1 MLKVHP
7 PSVDRLRI
15 SFSEPQISLRR
26 LTLFC
31 ALFWFSII
39 SHAQINL
46 QVDSVHPTCYGAA
59 NGQIEVSVEGGVA
72 PYQYQWSTGQSSAS
86 LVQLIAG
93 TYSLTVS
100 DATGESATTVVV
112 LNNPPP
118 MLVIVT
124 PIQPS
129 CFDSQNGELTVEV
142 WQGTAPYSF
151 SWTDGASGSHRRG
164 LTVGNYE
171 VLAEDANGCQ
181 KSVQIDLEAA
191 SQLNAGALGEPASCD
206 LMNDGLLTASAQ
218 YGQQPYA
225 YAWSTGDSTQVV
237 EQVEPGY
244 YEVTVT
250 DALGCVDTAQALVQ
264 TDFNVDVSGSAL
276 LCGPGPTSQL
286 NIVPIGGTAPYEY
299 HWNTGDVSPE
309 MSNLS
314 EGAYTVT
321 ITDATGCKTVEKVEI
336 LQSDFSIS
344 VIPRD
349 VLCHGDSTGSIL
361 VQTSGGEPPYQ
372 ILWSTG
378 DTTDLVEDL
387 PAGSYSVTVTDDDGC
402 QLSEMVELKEPTP
415 LQVDFEQSDVSC
427 GGAADGTV
435 KINPSG
441 GKAPYSFLWSH
452 NQIFGELDNLEPGD
466 YTVTVTDAN
475 LCEEIIQLTIT
486 EPEPL
491 DMDVDL
497 FLVECDGSRGGMTAH
512 VRGGE
517 FPYHYLWSNGD
528 TTITISDI
536 PPGTYGVTITD
547 GNQCTISM
555 NDLIIDGDPPI
566 LLDIEVQDIEC
577 SDEDTGSI
585 LVWAQGGSP
594 PFTYAWNTGQTDSA
608 IHDLAVGEYHIT
620 VTDADGCMVSASA
633 TVGRSLPISLSINTQ
648 DIACAGQEN
657 GIAKAEVSGGLSPYF
672 YTWNTGATGSSIVNL
687 APGTYSLTITDS
699 AGCRTSDTV
708 EIISPDTLR
717 AVPSFMDISCFGET
731 DGKASVSVSGGVPP
745 YEYAWGNGG
754 TDSLIQD
761 LPVGIYGVVVR
772 DAMDCIVTTS
782 ITISEPPPLTLSLI
796 IENIPCEGNSSGKVQ
811 SIVHGGVAPYR
822 YLWTNGD
829 TTEALMDVPSGAY
842 TLQVTDASGC
852 SIEGSATLNATPGI
866 ALSLEQQ
873 DVLCFGQNN
882 GVLEAMVE
890 GGLEPLNYQWSTGN
904 TNTKIANLSP
914 GSYSLTVTDD
924 NGCYDTISTIINEPP
939 ALNIDLLVQQISCA
953 GAADGSAN
961 AMPSGGV
968 APYHFS
974 WGTGDT
980 TAIINELDVGIYGLI
995 VEDQNACI
1003 EVASVE
1009 ITQPALLELTF
1020 SIEKEPCE
1028 GNADGIIH
1036 TEVQGGA
1043 LPYRFLWSTGD
1054 TSQYL
1059 TDISGGVYSLTVTD
1073 SSGCIISGEVELSER
1088 PGVFLS
1094 LQKQD
1099 ITCFGADDGT
1109 ASVEISG
1116 GTSPFIFDWST
1127 GETAESLAG
1136 LAAGEYSLTLTDQAG
1151 CFDTLQFSIN
1161 SPDSLMVE
1169 LLSQDVSCFGAN
1181 DGEILAEVQGGTM
1194 PYELDWSNDST
1205 GMVLSPIG
1213 AGDYELTVTDANGC
1227 KVLEK
1232 VSVTEPDSMTLQFD
1246 IGVMPCGNSEDG
1258 QISVEVQG
1266 GAPEYEFAWSTGDT
1280 KAGIGGIGPGAYS
1293 ITVTDQNNCQL
1304 IDTLIVE
1311 ANPELSC
1318 SIETVQEV
1326 TFGGDGALEVLI
1338 EGGTAPFQIMWNN
1351 GDSTALIDSLGFGN
1365 YEVSITDSNGC
1376 TTSCLDTLQGLA
1388 SLGSFVWLDENRNGI
1403 QDPDE
1408 EGFADVL
1415 IKITAVDSVMQ
1426 AYSATTTT
1434 DHTGAYLFEVPPG
1447 RYVLEF
1453 TLPQGFILTLPNEG
1467 MNDEKDSDIDP
1478 LTFRSDT
1485 ISLLPRA
1492 QMLNID
1498 AGCISECDPFIEPGL
1513 ISTSNNY
1520 LCGSGNDPGP
1530 ILNIASPTG
1539 GSGETEYVWM
1549 QSTVNGPIGSEYW
1562 QPIPDSNTPTYDPG
1576 ILYETTYFVRCAR
1589 REKCPTY
1596 VESNIVKIEVGTEA
1610 VAKVDIP
1617 VRICEKEEVSFM
1629 ALGAGPEAQIQWT
1642 FGGSA
1647 TEPVQAGEQAV
1658 LSFSSFGSFQGKLEV
1673 EENGCLASRIFF
1685 FNVINNPILCNS
1697 PLNVRTH
1704 IVNEADRRIELSW
1717 DRPETT
1723 DLLQYEV
1730 QFSPDGIH
1738 FRPLAVKDHTGPD
1751 STGTD
1756 HRYAW
1761 QDHAPKP
1768 GRNYFRIMVKDEEGR
1783 RRYSEV
1789 HQLVFSAGSTIAMLF
1804 PNPVRAAL
1812 NLEFFETFGEDVR
1825 VELYDFQGMLLD
1837 ERSLEADEEFLTFP
1851 VAGLSSGIYFA
1862 RIYFGDVPVKHL
1874 RFFKN

>member
-1 MLKVHP
+1 
-7 PSVDRLRI
+7 
-15 SFSEPQISLRR
+15 
-26 LTLFC
+26 
-31 ALFWFSII
+31 
-39 SHAQINL
+39 
-46 QVDSVHPTCYGAA
+46 
-59 NGQIEVSVEGGVA
+59 
-72 PYQYQWSTGQSSAS
+72 
-86 LVQLIAG
+86 
-93 TYSLTVS
+93 
-100 DATGESATTVVV
+100 
-112 LNNPPP
+112 
-118 MLVIVT
+118 
-124 PIQPS
+124 
-129 CFDSQNGELTVEV
+129 
-142 WQGTAPYSF
+142 
-151 SWTDGASGSHRRG
+151 
-164 LTVGNYE
+164 
-171 VLAEDANGCQ
+171 
-181 KSVQIDLEAA
+181 
-191 SQLNAGALGEPASCD
+191 
-206 LMNDGLLTASAQ
+206 
-218 YGQQPYA
+218 
-225 YAWSTGDSTQVV
+225 
-237 EQVEPGY
+237 
-244 YEVTVT
+244 
-250 DALGCVDTAQALVQ
+250 
-264 TDFNVDVSGSAL
+264 
-276 LCGPGPTSQL
+276 
-286 NIVPIGGTAPYEY
+286 
-299 HWNTGDVSPE
+299 
-309 MSNLS
+309 
-314 EGAYTVT
+314 
-321 ITDATGCKTVEKVEI
+321 
-336 LQSDFSIS
+336 
-344 VIPRD
+344 
-349 VLCHGDSTGSIL
+349 
-361 VQTSGGEPPYQ
+361 
-372 ILWSTG
+372 
-378 DTTDLVEDL
+378 
-387 PAGSYSVTVTDDDGC
+387 
-402 QLSEMVELKEPTP
+402 
-415 LQVDFEQSDVSC
+415 
-427 GGAADGTV
+427 
-435 KINPSG
+435 
-441 GKAPYSFLWSH
+441 
-452 NQIFGELDNLEPGD
+452 
-466 YTVTVTDAN
+466 
-475 LCEEIIQLTIT
+475 
-486 EPEPL
+486 
-491 DMDVDL
+491 
-497 FLVECDGSRGGMTAH
+497 
-512 VRGGE
+512 
-517 FPYHYLWSNGD
+517 
-528 TTITISDI
+528 
-536 PPGTYGVTITD
+536 
-547 GNQCTISM
+547 
-555 NDLIIDGDPPI
+555 
-566 LLDIEVQDIEC
+566 
-577 SDEDTGSI
+577 
-585 LVWAQGGSP
+585 
-594 PFTYAWNTGQTDSA
+594 
-608 IHDLAVGEYHIT
+608 
-620 VTDADGCMVSASA
+620 
-633 TVGRSLPISLSINTQ
+633 
-648 DIACAGQEN
+648 
-657 GIAKAEVSGGLSPYF
+657 
-672 YTWNTGATGSSIVNL
+672 
-687 APGTYSLTITDS
+687 
-699 AGCRTSDTV
+699 
-708 EIISPDTLR
+708 
-717 AVPSFMDISCFGET
+717 
-731 DGKASVSVSGGVPP
+731 
-745 YEYAWGNGG
+745 
-754 TDSLIQD
+754 
-761 LPVGIYGVVVR
+761 
-772 DAMDCIVTTS
+772 
-782 ITISEPPPLTLSLI
+782 
-796 IENIPCEGNSSGKVQ
+796 
-811 SIVHGGVAPYR
+811 
-822 YLWTNGD
+822 
-829 TTEALMDVPSGAY
+829 MDVPSGAY

>member
-1 MLKVHP
+1 MLKVHS
-7 PSVDRLRI
+7 PSVDRLRL
-15 SFSEPQISLRR
+15 SFAEPKISLLR
-26 LTLFC
+26 LILFYP
-31 ALFWFSII
+31 LIWFATI

-46 QVDSVHPTCYGAA
+46 HVSSVHPNCYGAA
-59 NGQIEVSVEGGVA
+59 DGQIEVSVEGGLA
-72 PYQYQWSTGQSSAS
+72 PYQYRWSSGQNTTNLTG
-86 LVQLIAG
+86 LTAG
-93 TYSLTVS
+93 EYSLTVT
-100 DATGESATTVVV
+100 DAAGVSASTAV
-112 LNNPPP
+112 LMQNPPP
-118 MLVIVT
+118 LMVIVT
-124 PIQPS
+124 PVQPS
-129 CFDSQNGELTVEV
+129 CFDSENGELLLEV
-142 WQGTAPYSF
+142 WQGIAPYSF
-151 SWTDGASGSHRRG
+151 SWTDGASGPHRRG

-171 VLAEDANGCQ
+171 VLVVDANGCQ

-218 YGQQPYA
+218 YGQQPYS
-225 YAWSTGDSTQVV
+225 YAWSTGDLTQVV

-250 DALGCVDTAQALVQ
+250 DALGCVDTAHALVQ

-286 NIVPIGGTAPYEY
+286 NIVPTGGTAPYEY
-299 HWNTGDVSPE
+299 RWNTGDVSPE

-314 EGAYTVT
+314 EGEYTVT

-361 VQTSGGEPPYQ
+361 VQASGGEPPYQ

-378 DTTDLVEDL
+378 DTTDLVEHL
-387 PAGSYSVTVTDDDGC
+387 AAGSYSVTVTDDGGC
-402 QLSEMVELKEPTP
+402 QLSEMVELEEPTP
-415 LQVDFEQSDVSC
+415 LQVDFEQINVSC

-452 NQIFGELDNLEPGD
+452 NQIFGELNNLQPGD
-466 YTVTVTDAN
+466 YTVTVSDAN
-475 LCEEIIQLTIT
+475 LCEEIIELTIT

-497 FLVECDGSRGGMTAH
+497 FLVDCDGSRGGMTAH
-512 VRGGE
+512 VRGGKY
-517 FPYHYLWSNGD
+517 PYHYLWSNGD

-536 PPGTYGVTITD
+536 PPGIYGVTITD

-555 NDLIIDGDPPI
+555 DDLEIDGDPPI

-585 LVWAQGGSP
+585 LVWAEGGSP
-594 PFTYAWNTGQTDSA
+594 PFTYEWNTGQTDSA
-608 IHDLAVGEYHIT
+608 IHNLAVGEYHIT
-620 VTDADGCMVSASA
+620 VTDADGCMVTASA
-633 TVGRSLPISLSINTQ
+633 TVGRSLPISLIINTQ

-657 GIAKAEVSGGLSPYF
+657 GIAKAEVGGGLSPYF

-699 AGCRTSDTV
+699 AGCTTSDTV

-717 AVPSFMDISCFGET
+717 AIPSFMDISCFGET
-731 DGKASVSVSGGVPP
+731 DGKASVSVTGGVPP

-754 TDSLIQD
+754 TDSLIQN
-761 LPVGIYGVVVR
+761 LPAGIYGVVVR

-782 ITISEPPPLTLSLI
+782 ITISKPPPLTLSLI
-796 IENIPCEGNSSGKVQ
+796 IENIPCEGNSSGLVN
-811 SIVHGGVAPYR
+811 SIMTGGVAPYS
-822 YLWTNGD
+822 YLWSNGD
-829 TTEALMDVPSGAY
+829 TTAVLMDVPSGTY
-842 TLQVTDASGC
+842 VLRVTDASGC
-852 SIEGSATLNATPGI
+852 SIEASATLNATPGLV
-866 ALSLEQQ
+866 LSLEQQ

-882 GVLEAMVE
+882 GVLEAVVT
-890 GGLEPLNYQWSTGN
+890 GGLEPLSYQWSTGN

-914 GSYSLTVTDD
+914 GSYGLTVTDN
-924 NGCYDTISTIINEPP
+924 NGCYDTIGTIINEPP
-939 ALNIDLLVQQISCA
+939 ELIIDLLVEQISCA

-980 TAIINELDVGIYGLI
+980 TAIIDNLNVGIYGLI

-1009 ITQPALLELTF
+1009 ITEPAPLELTF

-1028 GNADGIIH
+1028 GNVDGIIH

-1059 TDISGGVYSLTVTD
+1059 TAISGGIYSLTVTD
-1073 SSGCIISGEVELSER
+1073 SIGCVISGEVELMER

-1099 ITCFGADDGT
+1099 VTCFGADDGM
-1109 ASVEISG
+1109 ANVEITG
-1116 GTSPFIFDWST
+1116 GTGPFIFDWST
-1127 GETAESLAG
+1127 GETAESLESLTAG
-1136 LAAGEYSLTLTDQAG
+1136 QYGLTLTDQAG

-1161 SPDSLMVE
+1161 SPDSLIVE
-1169 LLSQDVSCFGAN
+1169 LLSQDVSCFGVN
-1181 DGEILAEVQGGTM
+1181 DGELSAQIRGGTM
-1194 PYELDWSNDST
+1194 PYDFDWSNDST
-1205 GMVLSPIG
+1205 GAVLASIG

-1227 KVLEK
+1227 SVLEK
-1232 VSVTEPDSMTLQFD
+1232 VSVREPDSLTLQFD
-1246 IGVMPCGNSEDG
+1246 IGIIPCGDSEEG
-1258 QISVEVQG
+1258 QISVEVLG
-1266 GAPEYEFAWSTGDT
+1266 GVPEYEFAWSTGDT
-1280 KAGIGGIGPGAYS
+1280 KAGIGGVGPGEYS
-1293 ITVTDQNNCQL
+1293 ITVTDQNSCQI
-1304 IDTLIVE
+1304 IDTVILE
-1311 ANPELSC
+1311 GNPELSC
-1318 SIETVQEV
+1318 NIETIQEV
-1326 TFGGDGALEVLI
+1326 TFGGDGALEVII
-1338 EGGTAPFQIMWNN
+1338 EGGTAPFEVLWNN
-1351 GDSTALIDSLGFGN
+1351 GDSTALIDSLDFGN
-1365 YEVSITDSNGC
+1365 YEVTITDANGC

-1415 IKITAVDSVMQ
+1415 IKITGVDSSMQ
-1426 AYSATTTT
+1426 AYSTTTTT
-1434 DHTGAYLFEVPPG
+1434 DLTGAYLFEVPPG
-1447 RYVLEF
+1447 QYVLEF
-1453 TLPQGFILTLPNEG
+1453 TLPEGFLLTLPNEG
-1467 MNDEKDSDIDP
+1467 MDDERDSDIDP

-1485 ISLLPRA
+1485 ITLLPRA

-1513 ISTSNNY
+1513 IRTSDNY

-1530 ILNIASPTG
+1530 ILNVASPLG

-1549 QSTVNGPIGSEYW
+1549 QSTENGPISSEYW
-1562 QPIPDSNTPTYDPG
+1562 QPIPDSNTPSYDPG

-1596 VESNIVKIEVGTEA
+1596 VESNIVRIEVGTEA

-1617 VRICEKEEVSFM
+1617 VRICEKEEVRFS
-1629 ALGAGPEAQIQWT
+1629 ALGTGPEAQIQWT

-1647 TEPVQAGEQAV
+1647 TEPLQTGQEAV
-1658 LSFSSFGSFQGKLEV
+1658 LSFSSFGSFEGKLEV
-1673 EENGCLASRIFF
+1673 EENGCLASRIFS
-1685 FNVINNPILCNS
+1685 FNVINNPVLCNS
-1697 PLNVRTH
+1697 PLNVQTH
-1704 IVNEADRRIELSW
+1704 IVNEADRSIELSW

-1723 DLLQYEV
+1723 SPLQYEI
-1730 QFSPDGIH
+1730 QFSPDGVH
-1738 FRPLAVKDHTGPD
+1738 FRPLAVREHREPA

-1756 HRYAW
+1756 PRYVW
-1761 QDHAPKP
+1761 QDYAPKP

-1804 PNPVRAAL
+1804 PNPVRESL
-1812 NLEFFETFGEDVR
+1812 NLEFFETFGEEVR
-1825 VELYDFQGMLLD
+1825 VELYDFQGTLLA
-1837 ERSLEADEEFLTFP
+1837 ERPLEEGEAYLTFP
-1851 VAGLSSGIYFA
+1851 VGGLSSGIYFA
-1862 RIYFGDVPVKHL
+1862 RIYFGDVPIKHL

>member
-7 PSVDRLRI
+7 PIVERLRI
-15 SFSEPQISLRR
+15 SSAEPTNSLLR
-26 LTLFC
+26 LALIC
-31 ALFWFSII
+31 SLFWFTSAA
-39 SHAQINL
+39 HAQIHL
-46 QVDSVHPTCYGAA
+46 QVSSVHPTCHGAVD
-59 NGQIEVSVEGGVA
+59 GQVEVSAEGGHA
-72 PYQYQWSTGQSSAS
+72 PYQFRWSSGQSTAH
-86 LVQLIAG
+86 LQQLAAG
-93 TYSLTVS
+93 DYSLTVT
-100 DATGESATTVVV
+100 DAHGSSTSTSVQLE
-112 LNNPPP
+112 NPPP
-118 MLVIVT
+118 MMVIVT
-124 PIQPS
+124 PTQPS
-129 CFDSQNGELTVEV
+129 CFDSENGELLLEV
-142 WQGTAPYSF
+142 WQGTAPFSF
-151 SWTDGASGSHRRG
+151 SWNDGATGPHRRG
-164 LTVGNYE
+164 LVVGNYE
-171 VLAEDANGCQ
+171 VLAIDANGCE
-181 KSVQIDLEAA
+181 KSIQIELESA

-225 YAWSTGDSTQVV
+225 YAWNTGDLTQVV

-250 DALGCVDTAQALVQ
+250 DALGCVDTAHALVQ

-286 NIVPIGGTAPYEY
+286 NIVPTGGTAPYQY

-309 MSNLS
+309 MNNLS

-321 ITDATGCKTVEKVEI
+321 ITDATGCKTVETVEI

-349 VLCHGDSTGSIL
+349 VFCHGDSTGSIL
-361 VQTSGGEPPYQ
+361 VQASGGEPPYQ

-378 DTTDLVEDL
+378 DTTDLVEGL
-387 PAGSYSVTVTDDDGC
+387 PAGSYSVTVTDKEGC
-402 QLSEMVELKEPTP
+402 QLSEMVGLEEPMP
-415 LQVDFEQSDVSC
+415 LQVDFEQINVSC

-441 GKAPYSFLWSH
+441 GKAPYSYLWSH
-452 NQIFGELDNLEPGD
+452 NQIFGELTNLEPGD
-466 YTVTVTDAN
+466 YTVTVSDAN

-497 FLVECDGSRGGMTAH
+497 FLVDCDGSRGGMTAH

-517 FPYHYLWSNGD
+517 YPYYYLWSNGD

-555 NDLIIDGDPPI
+555 DDLVIDGDPPI

-585 LVWAQGGSP
+585 LVWADGGSP
-594 PFTYAWNTGQTDSA
+594 PFTYEWNTGQTDSA
-608 IHDLAVGEYHIT
+608 IHDLTVGEYHIT
-620 VTDADGCMVSASA
+620 VTDADGCMVTASAS
-633 TVGRSLPISLSINTQ
+633 VGRSLPISLSISKQ

-687 APGTYSLTITDS
+687 APGLYSLTITDS
-699 AGCRTSDTV
+699 AGCTTSESV
-708 EIISPDTLR
+708 EIISPDTLT
-717 AVPSFMDISCFGET
+717 ALPSFMDISCFGET

-754 TDSLIQD
+754 TDSLIQH
-761 LPVGIYGVVVR
+761 LPAGIYGVVVR
-772 DAMDCIVTTS
+772 DAMGCIVTTS

-796 IENIPCEGNSSGKVQ
+796 IENIPCEGNSSGRVQ
-811 SIVHGGVAPYR
+811 SIVNGGVGPYS
-822 YLWTNGD
+822 YLWSNGD
-829 TTEALMDVPSGAY
+829 TTEDLLDVPSGAY
-842 TLQVTDASGC
+842 MLEVTDASGC
-852 SIEGSATLNATPGI
+852 SIEASATLNATPGI
-866 ALSLEQQ
+866 ELKLEQQ

-882 GVLEAMVE
+882 GVLEAIVE
-890 GGLEPLNYQWSTGN
+890 GGLEPIAYEWSTGN
-904 TNTKIANLSP
+904 TNSKIANLSP
-914 GSYSLTVTDD
+914 GSYALTVTDN
-924 NGCYDTISTIINEPP
+924 NGCYDTISTSIGEPP
-939 ALNIDLLVQQISCA
+939 ELNIDLEVQQISCA
-953 GAADGSAN
+953 GAADGRAN
-961 AMPSGGV
+961 ALASGGV
-968 APYHFS
+968 APYRFS

-980 TAIINELDVGIYGLI
+980 TAIIDSLSVGIYGLI
-995 VEDQNACI
+995 VEDHNACI

-1009 ITQPALLELTF
+1009 ISEPDPLELNF
-1020 SIEKEPCE
+1020 IIEKEPCE

-1036 TEVQGGA
+1036 TEIQGGA
-1043 LPYRFLWSTGD
+1043 LPYQFLWSTGD

-1059 TDISGGVYSLTVTD
+1059 TGNSGGIYGLTVTD
-1073 SSGCIISGEVELSER
+1073 STGCVISGEVELEER

-1094 LQKQD
+1094 LVKQD
-1099 ITCFGADDGT
+1099 ISCFGTNDGM
-1109 ASVEISG
+1109 ASAEVAG
-1116 GTSPFIFDWST
+1116 GTSPFVFDWST
-1127 GETAESLAG
+1127 GDSAESLTG
-1136 LAAGEYSLTLTDQAG
+1136 LAAGQYGLTLTDQAG

-1161 SPDSLMVE
+1161 SPDSLFVE
-1169 LLSQDVSCFGAN
+1169 LLHQDVSCFGMN
-1181 DGEILAEVQGGTM
+1181 DGEISALVQGGTS
-1194 PYELDWSNDST
+1194 PYDLNWSNDSI
-1205 GMVLSPIG
+1205 GNELGPIG
-1213 AGDYELTVTDANGC
+1213 AGDYELTVTDDNGC
-1227 KVLEK
+1227 TVLEK
-1232 VSVTEPDSMTLQFD
+1232 VSVTEPDSLALQFD
-1246 IGVMPCGNSEDG
+1246 IGIRPCGDGEDG
-1258 QISVEVQG
+1258 QISVEVSG
-1266 GAPEYEFAWSTGDT
+1266 GVPEYQFAWNTGDT
-1280 KAGIGGIGPGAYS
+1280 KAGIGGVGAGNYS
-1293 ITVTDQNNCQL
+1293 LTVTDQNSCQI
-1304 IDTLIVE
+1304 IDSVTLT

-1318 SIETVQEV
+1318 SIERVQEV

-1338 EGGTAPFQIMWNN
+1338 EGGTSPFHISWSN
-1351 GDSTALIDSLGFGN
+1351 GDSTALIDSLDFGN
-1365 YEVSITDSNGC
+1365 YEVTITDANGC

-1388 SLGSFVWLDENRNGI
+1388 ALGSFVWLDENRNGI

-1408 EGFADVL
+1408 AGFPDVL
-1415 IKITAVDSVMQ
+1415 IKIMAVDSSMD
-1426 AYSATTTT
+1426 AFSAMTTT
-1434 DHTGAYLFEVPPG
+1434 DQTGAYLFEVPPG

-1453 TLPQGFILTLPNEG
+1453 TLPEGFMLTLPNEG

-1485 ISLLPRA
+1485 LLLLPRA

-1498 AGCISECDPFIEPGL
+1498 AGCISECDPFLEAGL

-1530 ILNIASPTG
+1530 ILNVVSPSG

-1549 QSTVNGPIGSEYW
+1549 QSTTNGPIGSEYW
-1562 QPIPDSNTPTYDPG
+1562 QPIADSNSPTYDPG

-1617 VRICEKEEVSFM
+1617 VRICEKEEVSFT

-1647 TEPVQAGEQAV
+1647 IEPIHFGEQAV

-1673 EENGCLASRIFF
+1673 EENGCLASRIFS
-1685 FNVINNPILCNS
+1685 FNVINNPVLCNS
-1697 PLNVRTH
+1697 PLQVRTH

-1723 DLLQYEV
+1723 DFLRYEV

-1738 FRPLAVKDHTGPD
+1738 FRPLAIRDHTGLD
-1751 STGTD
+1751 STGSA

-1761 QDHAPKP
+1761 QDQAPKP
-1768 GRNYFRIMVKDEEGR
+1768 GRNYFRIMVQDEQGR

-1789 HQLVFSAGSTIAMLF
+1789 HQLFFSANSTIAMLF

-1825 VELYDFQGMLLD
+1825 VELYDFQGTLLD
-1837 ERSLEADEEFLTFP
+1837 RRSLETGEAYLAFP
-1851 VAGLSSGIYFA
+1851 VGDYSSGIYFA
-1862 RIYFGDVPVKHL
+1862 RIYFGEVPVKHL
-1874 RFFKN
+1874 RFFKE